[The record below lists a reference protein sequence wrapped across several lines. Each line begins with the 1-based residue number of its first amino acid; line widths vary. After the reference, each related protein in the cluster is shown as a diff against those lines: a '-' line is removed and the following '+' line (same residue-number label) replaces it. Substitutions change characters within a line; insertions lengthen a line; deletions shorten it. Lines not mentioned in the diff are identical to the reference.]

1 MAYHPFGAVDLAS
14 FFFSSQSSLLV
25 DHSDQLLGGGG
36 SACSYDDGE
45 GVGVGVGVGVGA
57 GAGASEQGTRRDER
71 KERRL
76 ALNRESAR
84 RSRMRRRRQL
94 DELSSLVPELR
105 AANHRL
111 AVELNR
117 AAARHAQL
125 ARDNARLAEE
135 ARALRERL
143 RDGGPEEAREG
154 CCAEATNDGAN
165 GLNEH
170 LHVVPLGGGCD

>member
-57 GAGASEQGTRRDER
+57 GASEQGTRRDER

-76 ALNRESAR
+76 ASNRESAR

-135 ARALRERL
+135 ARACGRGSATAVRKK
-143 RDGGPEEAREG
+143 PEKAAVRRQQRWRQWFKRASACG
-154 CCAEATNDGAN
+154 TIRRRM
-165 GLNEH
+165 
-170 LHVVPLGGGCD
+170 

>member
-1 MAYHPFGAVDLAS
+1 MQRDVAAMAYHPFGAVDLVS
-14 FFFSSQSSLLV
+14 FFFSPQSSSLV
-25 DHSDQLLGGGG
+25 GHGDQLLGGGG
-36 SACSYDDGE
+36 SACSYDNGE
-45 GVGVGVGVGVGA
+45 GVGGGV
-57 GAGASEQGTRRDER
+57 GAGASEQGIRRDER

-76 ALNRESAR
+76 ASNRESAR

-94 DELSSLVPELR
+94 DELLSLVAKLR

-143 RDGGPEEAREG
+143 RGGDGGPEEAREG
-154 CCAEATNDGAN
+154 DGAEATMAPM
-165 GLNEH
+165 
-170 LHVVPLGGGCD
+170 V